1 MGCGGPAI
9 ADGGPTLHLSLREPP
24 APAHTAL
31 GWGFQAKAGHRVPQ
45 AAATILAWVLT
56 DSPGGTVRMEVSSE
70 ASYLSHPLSS
80 PSSSSVSL
88 LPLLRDIFPGC
99 GKGPLSLPV
108 YTRHW
113 VYTHQPSLSQGH
125 PQSPLLLEWGEGDG
139 RERGLRTSQGLGR

>member
-1 MGCGGPAI
+1 MGCGGPAS

-99 GKGPLSLPV
+99 GKGPLSLPPCL
-108 YTRHW
+108 
-113 VYTHQPSLSQGH
+113 HQTLGLYPPTLSLPGPPSESTPARMG
-125 PQSPLLLEWGEGDG
+125 
-139 RERGLRTSQGLGR
+139 